1 METNT
6 MPDIGLDI
14 DTSEFE
20 QAVDMLVRR
29 ISFADYHVITENA
42 QKFIRHLDKNVFG
55 FRTGNLKSS
64 LIPPWQAL
72 RMEGRPSTNITTGEK
87 TIRWN
92 EGGKIRV
99 NKFISSCQ
107 VEDERTKP
115 DKPYFKFACF
125 AAEWRPRRGNR
136 PESISKI
143 LKSGLLSIS
152 DMKNIAGLLAGGAS
166 YEQVYTLIVNLLSTT
181 GPGITLMMGEGSF
194 RPYQFV
200 AKGNRKTIT
209 PKFDFGKW
217 HQKEM
222 DKARGK

>member
-1 METNT
+1 
-6 MPDIGLDI
+6 MPDIGVEI
-14 DTSEFE
+14 DMSEFE
-20 QAVDMLVRR
+20 QAVDYVVHRL
-29 ISFADYHVITENA
+29 SFADYHVITENA
-42 QKFIRHLDKNVFG
+42 RRFIRHLDRNVFG

-72 RMEGRPSTNITTGEK
+72 RMEGRPSTNITLGEK

-92 EGGKIRV
+92 EGGKVRV
-99 NKFISSCQ
+99 NKFMSSCMI
-107 VEDERTKP
+107 DDGRTKP
-115 DKPYFKFACF
+115 ENPYFKFACF

-143 LKSGLLSIS
+143 LKSGLLSAS
-152 DMKNIAGLLAGGAS
+152 DVRNIAGLLAGGAS
-166 YEQVYTLIVNLLSTT
+166 YEQVYSLIVNLLSTT

-217 HQKEM
+217 YQREM
-222 DKARGK
+222 EKVRGKES

>member
-1 METNT
+1 MS
-6 MPDIGLDI
+6 DIGVEI

-20 QAVDMLVRR
+20 QAIDAIIHRL
-29 ISFADYHVITENA
+29 SFADYHVITENA
-42 QKFIRHLDKNVFG
+42 RRFIRHLDRNVFG

-64 LIPPWQAL
+64 LIPAWKAL
-72 RMEGRPSTNITTGEK
+72 QMEGRPSTNITVGEK

-92 EGGKIRV
+92 EDGKVRV
-99 NKFISSCQ
+99 NKFMSSCQ
-107 VEDERTKP
+107 IDDGRTKSE
-115 DKPYFKFACF
+115 KPYFKFACF

-143 LKSGLLSIS
+143 LKSGLLSAS
-152 DMKNIAGLLAGGAS
+152 DVRNIAGLLAGGAS
-166 YEQVYTLIVNLLSTT
+166 YEQVYSLIVNLLSTT

-194 RPYQFV
+194 RPYQFI

-217 HQKEM
+217 HQREM
-222 DKARGK
+222 DKVRGKES